1 MNKMI
6 LTKFNKKKV
15 TRFSFVMIPFL
26 IIFSYFYV
34 IGRSRYEVKSY
45 IVIRKASEK
54 MQRDFNIS
62 SLLGSGNS
70 SSKED
75 SLFMR
80 TYLKSPEV
88 LEIAERNI
96 NFSKKYER
104 KFPDLLSGIAPNH
117 SKSEIYQFFKK
128 QINVSFEESSG
139 ILEIR
144 TNSYDAK
151 TGYDFNK
158 FLINQ
163 SEIFANEL
171 NQNIFKRQLDFV
183 NNQVT
188 IQANKVEAASRDL
201 LEFQRKNSVIN
212 PRSDSNSS
220 SKFIAALESELV
232 KLKVELAGLKRKF
245 VSEEEP
251 EIIEISNQILEIS
264 EQINEERSE
273 LVSPNGKNLNLKIL
287 TISDLENKL
296 KFALDLYKAA
306 ITTAETTRV
315 DSLQKQRFM
324 AVISSPQIP
333 DEEANAW
340 RHKGFFSVI
349 GSIFLLFGV
358 FNFFKT
364 LSNGKRY

>member
-15 TRFSFVMIPFL
+15 KRFSFVMIPFL

-117 SKSEIYQFFKK
+117 SRSEIYQFFKK
-128 QINVSFEESSG
+128 QLNVSFEESSG

-144 TNSYDAK
+144 THSYDAK
-151 TGYDFNK
+151 TGYDFNN

-163 SEIFANEL
+163 S
-171 NQNIFKRQLDFV
+171 
-183 NNQVT
+183 
-188 IQANKVEAASRDL
+188 
-201 LEFQRKNSVIN
+201 
-212 PRSDSNSS
+212 
-220 SKFIAALESELV
+220 
-232 KLKVELAGLKRKF
+232 
-245 VSEEEP
+245 
-251 EIIEISNQILEIS
+251 
-264 EQINEERSE
+264 
-273 LVSPNGKNLNLKIL
+273 
-287 TISDLENKL
+287 
-296 KFALDLYKAA
+296 
-306 ITTAETTRV
+306 
-315 DSLQKQRFM
+315 
-324 AVISSPQIP
+324 
-333 DEEANAW
+333 
-340 RHKGFFSVI
+340 
-349 GSIFLLFGV
+349 
-358 FNFFKT
+358 
-364 LSNGKRY
+364 